1 MQGMA
6 NPENIEPHKIRTT
19 SEAREKGRV
28 GGLRSGVKRRELA
41 SLREAARVVLS
52 MDSVSPDS
60 NLAMEIMG
68 LDPDERTNA
77 AAITVAMVAKAAQGD
92 VKAYRELSKNMALLE
107 AEETARQGAKAV
119 RALERALPPFD
130 LSAAISPTFCAVSR
144 AIEAGTQEIILKG
157 GRGSTKSSYAYLK
170 LLDVF
175 LSRPDAMW
183 LCMRQYANTLR
194 RSCFANVLWAIR
206 KRGMTLGRSH
216 EDADFTFSVSPME
229 VVYNATGQKVIFSGL
244 DDPEKLKSITFD
256 DPAKKIEIL
265 TWEEYSQFDQA
276 DVRNV
281 EYSVLRSDYGLEV
294 KIFNPPPDAEHWAN
308 KEAAEKADD
317 EGVVVHHSTWRDVP
331 EEFLGSRFVA
341 NAERMYRENPEAAK
355 NELDGETI
363 ELEGRVF
370 RNIEERTVTDEEI
383 AEFKWVRRGLDWGYE
398 TDPWVL
404 LDVGY
409 DRKRREIVIFGEE
422 WRYHMLN
429 PDTAKVVKEHLA
441 ERGPDGRVLR
451 DAEGDP
457 VFRRSLPANEVRCDI
472 AEKKSIA
479 DYRAYGIEAVGASKR
494 VPVADGIVWFKG
506 RTRIV
511 IDRRRAPLAYQEF
524 TRYRAVLDD
533 EGRFK
538 GYPDKDNHSIDAARY
553 AAFDLIADP
562 DIP

>member
-1 MQGMA
+1 M
-6 NPENIEPHKIRTT
+6 
-19 SEAREKGRV
+19 
-28 GGLRSGVKRRELA
+28 
-41 SLREAARVVLS
+41 
-52 MDSVSPDS
+52 
-60 NLAMEIMG
+60 
-68 LDPDERTNA
+68 
-77 AAITVAMVAKAAQGD
+77 
-92 VKAYRELSKNMALLE
+92 
-107 AEETARQGAKAV
+107 
-119 RALERALPPFD
+119 
-130 LSAAISPTFCAVSR
+130 SR
-144 AIEAGTQEIILKG
+144 AIEAGTQEVILKG
-157 GRGSTKSSYAYLK
+157 GRGSAKSSYAYLK

-183 LCMRQYANTLR
+183 LCMRRYANTLR
-194 RSCFANVLWAIR
+194 RSCFTNVLWAIR

-244 DDPEKLKSITFD
+244 DDPEKLKTITFD

-265 TWEEYSQFDQA
+265 TWEEYSQFDPA

-294 KIFNPPPDAEHWAN
+294 KIFNPPPDSEHWAN
-308 KEAAEKADD
+308 REAAEKAED
-317 EGVVVHHSTWRDVP
+317 ETVIVHHSTWRDVP

-355 NELDGETI
+355 NELDGETV

-370 RNIEERTVTDEEI
+370 RNIEERTISDEEI
-383 AEFKWVRRGLDWGYE
+383 AELKWIRRGVDWGYE

-404 LDVGY
+404 LDVAY
-409 DRKRREIVIFGEE
+409 DRKRREVVIFGEE

-429 PDTAKVVKEHLA
+429 PDTAKVAKEHMA

-457 VFRRSLPANEVRCDI
+457 VFRRNLPANEVRCDI

-479 DYRAYGIEAVGASKR
+479 DYKAYGIEAVGASKR
-494 VPVADGIVWFKG
+494 VPVADGIVWLKG
-506 RTRIV
+506 RAHIV
-511 IDRRRAPLAYQEF
+511 IDRERAPLAYQEF
-524 TRYRAVLDD
+524 VRYRAVLDK

-538 GYPDKDNHSIDAARY
+538 GYSETDNHSIDAARY
-553 AAFDLIADP
+553 AVFDLIADP